1 MTDQTPQQPANAAAP
16 TPAQPTPG
24 AKAKKSKVGKW
35 LTGGLTAVVLIGLGF
50 LGGTL
55 VAQNSSTQASQVPS
69 GQGGSMPS
77 GGQGEGGAPRGES
90 GEGGGQAAM
99 SGFTSGTIT
108 SIDGDT
114 ITIETDD
121 GETKT
126 ITVGSDTSV
135 TESTSSSVDAL
146 STGDTISVRGE
157 SDDDSITAQ
166 SITTGDATD
175 SFPGGG
181 QAPASE

>member
-1 MTDQTPQQPANAAAP
+1 MTDQPPQQPAYSAAP
-16 TPAQPTPG
+16 APD
-24 AKAKKSKVGKW
+24 AKTQKSKVGRW
-35 LTGGLTAVVLIGLGF
+35 FTGGLTAVVLIGLGF